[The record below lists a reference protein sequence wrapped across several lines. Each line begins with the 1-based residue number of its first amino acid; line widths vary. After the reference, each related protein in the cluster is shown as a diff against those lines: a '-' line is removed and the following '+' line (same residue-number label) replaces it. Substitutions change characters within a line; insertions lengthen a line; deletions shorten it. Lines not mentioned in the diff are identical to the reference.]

1 MERGLYNDSGNIS
14 GRAQAAVRP
23 ISESD
28 FNRILDAG
36 LSNSDTPLPRIDQTN
51 LNVLHLEEGQAVF
64 EYKVS
69 RERQILSGSLAI
81 RSPIFRK
88 LVLNA
93 YDERCAFTGLKFING
108 GGRAEV
114 EAAHIRA
121 VEHNGPDSIQNGIA
135 LSGTVQWMF
144 DHQQPI
150 LNA

>member
-1 MERGLYNDSGNIS
+1 M
-14 GRAQAAVRP
+14 
-23 ISESD
+23 
-28 FNRILDAG
+28 
-36 LSNSDTPLPRIDQTN
+36 
-51 LNVLHLEEGQAVF
+51 
-64 EYKVS
+64 S

-121 VEHNGPDSIQNGIA
+121 VEHNGPDSIHNGPDSIQNGIA
-135 LSGTVQWMF
+135 LSGTVHWMF
-144 DHQQPI
+144 DRGLLSLADDMEIMVSRHVNDTASLEKLIHNSFKATLPDNQR
-150 LNA
+150 NAPHPAFLRWHRQNCFKV